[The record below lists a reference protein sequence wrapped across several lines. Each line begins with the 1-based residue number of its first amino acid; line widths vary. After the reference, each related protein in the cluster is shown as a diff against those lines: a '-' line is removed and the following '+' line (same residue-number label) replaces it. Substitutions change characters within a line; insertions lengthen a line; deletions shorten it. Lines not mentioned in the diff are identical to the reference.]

1 MMVIA
6 GLSLFV
12 AVCALA
18 LLLAF
23 LAQRERRSLLTQS
36 LLRQSV
42 YIRFMQDKQD
52 LNRLGLAQQFVRAIN
67 GFSSFGASF
76 SNMSILCAAAFLMA
90 PAVAQ
95 GGPAVIGFGWP
106 IIACFSLLLACSLAS
121 FTAAFPTAGGS
132 YHWVIAYGRKLR
144 RTALFSGWL
153 NIAGHTLR
161 LSMMNLIVA
170 SWCTGLLARENGSA
184 ASGWLFWLLLLSLF
198 GTQLLAHSGRTR
210 SLGRLF
216 AGTAWLQAIL
226 VIGIAVGLSSLLW
239 PGYYPLQIIFEPVHP
254 FALSAA
260 KASGSQF
267 LIGLL
272 LLASVFLGTGSAGQM
287 AEETADPGSSASW
300 GIYLSVVYTFI
311 FGFVLFTLV
320 LIHWPEAPAGMA
332 SWGSVTQWLTTL
344 AGNSWIATIFILGL
358 VWAGWSSGLSALASS
373 SRTWFAMARDG
384 AMPLSKW
391 SGQLAIRTQVPIRA
405 GLIIVVA
412 AIALIAVPLVFAAS
426 WERVVEKTLVPLA
439 LTSLLSIYLSYV
451 SPIVLRSLVKG
462 SNKTILL
469 PAGPFTTRRPI
480 IDLLSLVWL
489 LASIA
494 CAVMLLSVPALLCSA
509 VVLLVIGGIIE
520 WKLRWMPGTKQM
532 QQSVGAIRFSQ
543 LTMDE
548 ILRIE
553 RKYPQ
558 S

>member
-6 GLSLFV
+6 GLFLFV
-12 AVCALA
+12 AVCILA

-36 LLRQSV
+36 LMRQSV

-67 GFSSFGASF
+67 SFSSFGVSF

-121 FTAAFPTAGGS
+121 FTVAFPTAGGS
-132 YHWVIAYGRKLR
+132 YHWIIAYGRKLR

-170 SWCTGLLARENGSA
+170 SWCTGLLTSRDGSTA
-184 ASGWLFWLLLLSLF
+184 GGWIFWLLLLTLF
-198 GTQLLAHSGRTR
+198 GAQLLAHSGRTR
-210 SLGRLF
+210 LLARLF

-226 VIGIAVGLSSLLW
+226 VIGIAAWLSSLLW
-239 PGYYPLQIIFEPVHP
+239 PGYYPLEIIFERVHP
-254 FALSAA
+254 FALSATE
-260 KASGSQF
+260 ASGSKF

-272 LLASVFLGTGSAGQM
+272 LLASVFLGTGSAGHM

-320 LIHWPEAPAGMA
+320 LIHWPEAPAGVA
-332 SWGSVTQWLTTL
+332 SWGSVTNWLATL
-344 AGNSWIATIFILGL
+344 AGNNWIASLFVLGL
-358 VWAGWSSGLSALASS
+358 VWAGWSSGLGALTSA

-384 AMPLSKW
+384 AMPFSEW
-391 SGQLAIRTQVPIRA
+391 SGQLARRTQVPIRA
-405 GLIIVVA
+405 GLIIVSA
-412 AIALIAVPLVFAAS
+412 AIALIAAPLVFTAG
-426 WERVVEKTLVPLA
+426 WERVVEETMVPLA
-439 LTSLLSIYLSYV
+439 LISLLFIHISYV
-451 SPIVLRSLVKG
+451 CPIALRSLMSG
-462 SNKTILL
+462 NNKTIWL
-469 PAGPFTTRRPI
+469 PAGPFTTRRPV

-489 LASIA
+489 LASIV
-494 CAVMLLSVPALLCSA
+494 CAVMLLSVPSLICCV
-509 VVLLVIGGIIE
+509 VVLAVIWGIIE

-553 RKYPQ
+553 RKFP
-558 S
+558 SS